1 MKRPFVVVA
10 ALCGLGALSLL
21 HPLRAQVPS
30 PQPFS
35 ADFTN
40 HATPQS
46 TVTGKI
52 YSSPPLLR
60 MNASV
65 NGGES
70 RDYISSGVKLNYV
83 LWPARQQYQD
93 FHSDRDADPAAKGI
107 LAENIFDPD
116 HPCGPVTSASSCT
129 KQGEETIDGR
139 LCEKWLLVNKYGS
152 QTTYFD
158 KKLLFTIRRGEAS
171 GLLWQLTNIVEAK
184 PDASVFEVPAGYK
197 KVTPLGG
204 IVGGARGSGN

>member
-1 MKRPFVVVA
+1 MKRAFFAVMAV
-10 ALCGLGALSLL
+10 CGLCALSLL
-21 HPLRAQVPS
+21 HPLHAQVPS
-30 PQPFS
+30 PRAFS

-60 MNASV
+60 MDASV
-65 NGGES
+65 NGSES
-70 RDYISSGVKLNYV
+70 RDSIYSDGKLSYIF
-83 LWPARQQYQD
+83 WPARHSYRE
-93 FHSDRDADPAAKGI
+93 FHEDRETDPTAKAI
-107 LAENIFDPD
+107 LAEKMFDPE
-116 HPCGPVTSASSCT
+116 HPCGPFPSCT

-139 LCEKWLLVNKYGS
+139 LCEKWLMVNKKYGS

-158 KKLLFTIRRGEAS
+158 KKLLFPIRRVEAS
-171 GLLWQLTNIVEAK
+171 GTVWQLTNIIEAK
-184 PDASVFEVPAGYK
+184 PDVSIFEVPTGYK

-204 IVGGARGSGN
+204 IMSGTRGPGK

>member
-1 MKRPFVVVA
+1 MKCVFFVVA

-21 HPLRAQVPS
+21 HPLRAQVPA

-35 ADFTN
+35 ADFTS

-52 YSSPPLLR
+52 YSLPPLLR
-60 MNASV
+60 MDASV

-70 RDYISSGVKLNYV
+70 RDYISSGAKLNYV

-93 FHSDRDADPAAKGI
+93 FHSDRDADPAAKGT
-107 LAENIFDPD
+107 LAENMFDPE
-116 HPCGPVTSASSCT
+116 HPCGPFPSCT

-139 LCEKWLLVNKYGS
+139 LCEKWLMVSKYGS

-158 KKLLFTIRRGEAS
+158 KKLLFPIRRTEAS
-171 GLLWQLTNIVEAK
+171 GIVWQLTNIVEAK
-184 PDASVFEVPAGYK
+184 PDASVFQVPAGYK
-197 KVTPLGG
+197 KVLPLGG
-204 IVGGARGSGN
+204 VMGGARGPGN